1 MEGNTMLV
9 HYPAQLT
16 FREVVTVTLIEPAEG
31 FLTVLHERYRPSPGE
46 IAAEEG
52 REVAWRCG
60 DSPTTRT
67 LLDGSGGSMVG
78 IVYATLQSAEDR
90 ARDRGPHA
98 AIPRAILGALEG
110 GVHNAH
116 HAPAAA
122 VQERPRGGAVAT
134 APRHLASLLG
144 RDLTGA
150 RAVTLV
156 QDGQEAFC
164 RLDER
169 DSDNLPEREL
179 CGVVNQHGVTLHPPP
194 TPQLPGDAWW
204 VQVTPGE
211 PYVQVTGLVAT
222 LPRGSAHTQRVRG
235 SSP

>member
-1 MEGNTMLV
+1 MLV

-90 ARDRGPHA
+90 ARDRGVGA
-98 AIPRAILGALEG
+98 AMADA
-110 GVHNAH
+110 
-116 HAPAAA
+116 
-122 VQERPRGGAVAT
+122 
-134 APRHLASLLG
+134 
-144 RDLTGA
+144 
-150 RAVTLV
+150 
-156 QDGQEAFC
+156 
-164 RLDER
+164 
-169 DSDNLPEREL
+169 
-179 CGVVNQHGVTLHPPP
+179 
-194 TPQLPGDAWW
+194 DAWLAM
-204 VQVTPGE
+204 QGLSRDNDDPDGTDMGE
-211 PYVQVTGLVAT
+211 LYRIVPLQ
-222 LPRGSAHTQRVRG
+222 
-235 SSP
+235 